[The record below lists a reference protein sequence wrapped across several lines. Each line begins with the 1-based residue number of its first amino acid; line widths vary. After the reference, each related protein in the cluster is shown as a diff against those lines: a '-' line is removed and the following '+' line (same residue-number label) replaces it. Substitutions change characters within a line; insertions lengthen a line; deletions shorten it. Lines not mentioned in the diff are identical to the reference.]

1 MPNNKPGSRLIKA
14 AGGVAWRPGP
24 DGEPEILLVHRKKYD
39 DWSLPK
45 GKMEPGEPLPVTAV
59 REVLEE
65 GGARLALGRRLA
77 SVRYNVGGRPKR
89 VHYWAAQVLSVD
101 KHAVPN
107 SEVDEVTWVPAAR
120 AVDKVSYAHD
130 HGVLADFVARPA
142 RTVPLI
148 LLRHSKAAAKNGW
161 KRTDAARPLDDS
173 GRSDAKALA
182 DLLACFA
189 PSPRLISSTA
199 VRCAETLRPLAQ
211 LTGEQ
216 VRLEKS
222 LYIHNQ
228 PPRKGAADSAS
239 EITALVREVIASG
252 EPTVI
257 CAHRE
262 NLPVLQQA
270 ALAALAGRSDGA
282 AGAAAPADASAEL
295 PKEWNETLPTSGF
308 WVLNV
313 APLPPPPGAGEAGQ
327 AVRNENPGA
336 APAPNPGTNP
346 DENPRPGPASG
357 QGVAVDPRPGPASGQ
372 GVPADLTATSDPGVA
387 ATANPGIA
395 TDPGVTATAPGAPD
409 PAAPPSAPRRRW
421 WQLRRARPIRA
432 AARPVGGA
440 VGTNAA
446 AGRTAPGGA
455 AAGKTATG
463 NVVSAD
469 VPAGVATGAN
479 AKGGGP
485 GGSGMSSSE
494 THAGGASPAGRL
506 GVLVSADRYD
516 LSEP

>member
-45 GKMEPGEPLPVTAV
+45 GKTEPGELLPVTAV

-65 GGARLALGRRLA
+65 GGARLALGRRLL

-89 VHYWAAQVLSVD
+89 VHYWAASVLSVD
-101 KHAVPN
+101 EHGVPN
-107 SEVDEVTWVPAAR
+107 SEVDEVTWLPAAR

-130 HGVLADFVARPA
+130 HGVLADFAARPA

-148 LLRHSKAAAKNGW
+148 LLRHSKAVAKNGW

-189 PSPRLISSTA
+189 PRPRLISSTA
-199 VRCAETLRPLAQ
+199 VRCADTLRPLAQ

-216 VRLEKS
+216 VRVEQS
-222 LYIHNQ
+222 LYVHNQ
-228 PPRKGAADSAS
+228 SPRMGAADSGSDIA
-239 EITALVREVIASG
+239 ALVREVIASG

-262 NLPVLQQA
+262 NLPLLQKA
-270 ALAALAGRSDGA
+270 ALAALAAHPDDA
-282 AGAAAPADASAEL
+282 ADASAPGDGAAEL
-295 PKEWNETLPTSGF
+295 PAEWDETLPTSGF

-313 APLPPPPGAGEAGQ
+313 APLPQPSLAPPRPPA
-327 AVRNENPGA
+327 PIP
-336 APAPNPGTNP
+336 APAP
-346 DENPRPGPASG
+346 
-357 QGVAVDPRPGPASGQ
+357 
-372 GVPADLTATSDPGVA
+372 
-387 ATANPGIA
+387 
-395 TDPGVTATAPGAPD
+395 ATAPA
-409 PAAPPSAPRRRW
+409 PAAPPPPPSRRW
-421 WQLRRARPIRA
+421 WQFRRTRPT
-432 AARPVGGA
+432 RPAPSTTTTGPTH
-440 VGTNAA
+440 GTSTIAT
-446 AGRTAPGGA
+446 RTAT
-455 AAGKTATG
+455 TATTG
-463 NVVSAD
+463 TAD
-469 VPAGVATGAN
+469 RV
-479 AKGGGP
+479 
-485 GGSGMSSSE
+485 
-494 THAGGASPAGRL
+494 

>member
-45 GKMEPGEPLPVTAV
+45 GKTEPGEQLPVTAV

-65 GGARLALGRRLA
+65 GGARLALGRRLL

-89 VHYWAAQVLSVD
+89 VHYWAASVLSVD
-101 KHAVPN
+101 EHGVPN
-107 SEVDEVTWVPAAR
+107 SEVDEVTWLPAAR

-130 HGVLADFVARPA
+130 HGVLADFAARPA

-148 LLRHSKAAAKNGW
+148 LLRHSKAVAKHGW

-189 PSPRLISSTA
+189 PNPRLISSTA
-199 VRCAETLRPLAQ
+199 VRCADTLRPLAQ

-222 LYIHNQ
+222 LYVHNHS
-228 PPRKGAADSAS
+228 PRMGAADSAS
-239 EITALVREVIASG
+239 EIAALVREVIASG

-262 NLPVLQQA
+262 NLPVLQKA
-270 ALAALAGRSDGA
+270 ALAALAAHPDDA
-282 AGAAAPADASAEL
+282 AGASAPGDPRAGLPAE
-295 PKEWNETLPTSGF
+295 WDETLPTSGF
-308 WVLNV
+308 WVVNI
-313 APLPPPPGAGEAGQ
+313 APS
-327 AVRNENPGA
+327 
-336 APAPNPGTNP
+336 APAPALDPS
-346 DENPRPGPASG
+346 PAP
-357 QGVAVDPRPGPASGQ
+357 APALALAPALDPSPA
-372 GVPADLTATSDPGVA
+372 PA
-387 ATANPGIA
+387 
-395 TDPGVTATAPGAPD
+395 
-409 PAAPPSAPRRRW
+409 PAAPRWRRRW
-421 WQLRRARPIRA
+421 WQFRRTRPARPTSSSSATTTSATTTSATTTSATTASATTASA
-432 AARPVGGA
+432 ATTSATTTSA
-440 VGTNAA
+440 TTASAA
-446 AGRTAPGGA
+446 TTPDSATPSATTAGR
-455 AAGKTATG
+455 
-463 NVVSAD
+463 V
-469 VPAGVATGAN
+469 
-479 AKGGGP
+479 
-485 GGSGMSSSE
+485 
-494 THAGGASPAGRL
+494 

-516 LSEP
+516 LTEP